1 MFKKYNWQQPIF
13 KNDVITVIIFGLT
26 AAILGGI
33 LSGLIDALMLSINV
47 RVSFSLLICALL
59 VGFSVKKAYTT
70 YHILYPTLALL
81 FYLIALFFSFVGK
94 NVGVL
99 GISSI
104 GYIFSQP
111 ITYYYFIVGPFISL
125 YNIFYNLFKF
135 GEFDFLNLLF
145 TLLNFAFYGLGFYGV
160 YRIAKGNN

>member
-47 RVSFSLLICALL
+47 RASFSLLICALL
-59 VGFSVKKAYTT
+59 VGFSVKKAYSS

-111 ITYYYFIVGPFISL
+111 ITYYYFIVGPIIGL
-125 YNIFYNLFKF
+125 TNVFKVT
-135 GEFDFLNLLF
+135 FDFLNLLF
-145 TLLNFAFYGLGFYGV
+145 AILNIVFYVLGFYGV

>member
-33 LSGLIDALMLSINV
+33 LSGLIDALMLSIGV
-47 RVSFSLLICALL
+47 GVTFSLLICALL
-59 VGFSVKKAYTT
+59 VGFAAKKAYSS
-70 YHILYPTLALL
+70 YHILYPTLSLL

-94 NVGVL
+94 SVGVL
-99 GISSI
+99 GISQI
-104 GYIFSQP
+104 GTVFRAP
-111 ITYYYFIVGPFISL
+111 ITYYYFIVGPIIGL
-125 YNIFYNLFKF
+125 TNVFKVT
-135 GEFDFLNLLF
+135 FDFLNLLF
-145 TLLNFAFYGLGFYGV
+145 AILNIVFYVLGFYGV

>member
-111 ITYYYFIVGPFISL
+111 ITYYYFIVGPIIGL
-125 YNIFYNLFKF
+125 TNVFKVT
-135 GEFDFLNLLF
+135 FDFLNLLF
-145 TLLNFAFYGLGFYGV
+145 AILNIVFYVLGFYGV